1 MAPLCRYERHVA
13 NFADLVLNARTTIVH
28 TPKGLLHVAEWGSL
42 RHAAGTAG
50 LLAHFSRALN
60 SKGALSSNGI
70 ASEEIMAFAEHQV
83 RAQCFTIPAGLI
95 YLISENRSNKS

>member
-1 MAPLCRYERHVA
+1 M
-13 NFADLVLNARTTIVH
+13 VLNARTTIVH

-83 RAQCFTIPAGLI
+83 RAQCSAIPAGLF
-95 YLISENRSNKS
+95 YLISGISPNKT